1 MGFRILVR
9 RRYLF
14 LSRPAAPSKNGVI
27 QARPKLETSAP
38 KGWIFNANQPFGLVF
53 SPISTRRPSC
63 TASNPVTSG
72 EIRDNHQS
80 GQALQTRGAMLL
92 EIITRREV
100 SSAQPNPFDCAKGRP
115 FNRSIAQGAANVRG
129 YNCIP
134 HCFERRNSHCPCN
147 GRLPTLD
154 LGRRTHHSPRDWA
167 PFWQWHVPS
176 DWQLIGAGG
185 RLGTR

>member
-1 MGFRILVR
+1 
-9 RRYLF
+9 
-14 LSRPAAPSKNGVI
+14 
-27 QARPKLETSAP
+27 
-38 KGWIFNANQPFGLVF
+38 
-53 SPISTRRPSC
+53 
-63 TASNPVTSG
+63 
-72 EIRDNHQS
+72 
-80 GQALQTRGAMLL
+80 MLL

-154 LGRRTHHSPRDWA
+154 LGRSAVRSYRDGP
-167 PFWQWHVPS
+167 PFWQWDMPDDSWPVGTGGCPAHRLIALALPRRRDVGPTRNSRRINLRLTPKMTIVPART
-176 DWQLIGAGG
+176 LAAGG
-185 RLGTR
+185 RCHLLCERIDL